1 MVDPDDRPGYEWN
14 NHIVSATD
22 PNQTICFM
30 THDNTA
36 ENIEGEANARR
47 IVACVNACKGIKTE
61 SLEMEVLSWIT
72 DETGENPLQRERD
85 ELLEARR
92 ACGERL
98 IEVTQERDEARWQTE
113 IVESYLE
120 AATGKLAEL
129 IKERQ
134 VLGAELAAVKYA
146 RDELIAGKFAEEP
159 LRRQIA
165 ELREKV
171 GAGDTANREQSLQ
184 KLGARLAEL
193 LDEDHFAECEA
204 FLLAAG
210 VKPYNAELR
219 GDGQAQLDRRP
230 A

>member
-1 MVDPDDRPGYEWN
+1 
-14 NHIVSATD
+14 
-22 PNQTICFM
+22 
-30 THDNTA
+30 
-36 ENIEGEANARR
+36 
-47 IVACVNACKGIKTE
+47 
-61 SLEMEVLSWIT
+61 MEVLSWIT

-210 VKPYNAELR
+210 VKPYAELR
-219 GDGQAQLDRRP
+219 GAEPPGGASLSNAVFGVED
-230 A
+230 

>member
-1 MVDPDDRPGYEWN
+1 MDKTNHTALCCVDGCGRIANRKSAKMCEMHYTRVRRNGNVEKKSCAKPG
-14 NHIVSATD
+14 
-22 PNQTICFM
+22 PL
-30 THDNTA
+30 TH
-36 ENIEGEANARR
+36 AN
-47 IVACVNACKGIKTE
+47 GY
-61 SLEMEVLSWIT
+61 LL
-72 DETGENPLQRERD
+72 DYLPGHPLQRGDSPRV
-85 ELLEARR
+85 
-92 ACGERL
+92 CGERL
-98 IEVTQERDEARWQTE
+98 IEVTQERDEARRQTE

-129 IKERQ
+129 IKARQ

-146 RDELIAGKFAEEP
+146 RDELIAGKFDEEP

-204 FLLAAG
+204 LLLAAG
-210 VKPYNAELR
+210 VKPYNA
-219 GDGQAQLDRRP
+219 
-230 A
+230 